1 MESTVGSLA
10 LKARAA
16 FKQLAGKPLRDRE
29 AAIRA
34 IRRRLAIEA
43 ADLACRAFNETG
55 MGVAAD
61 KQAKIEL
68 AIHQTPG
75 TEDLITEVVTND
87 DGMVLYELSAFGVVC
102 AVHPA
107 TNPAATLI
115 NITISALAAG
125 NAVIHCAHPRALETS
140 RHIAALMNATVRR
153 VLGIDHLIG
162 ILPAGGMQAIREM
175 MNHPDVDMIVMTGS
189 HTAVSCACRADKKV
203 IGAGPANPPAI
214 VDETANVI
222 KAAED
227 IVKSASFDN
236 NLMCVTEKAIVA
248 VKAIADL
255 LAKEME
261 ACGAQIVA
269 APETV
274 ERLTRAIIDGDGHSR
289 KVFDGRN
296 AKDILESAG
305 IPAAPGVKL
314 VVVRAAP
321 EHPFVTKELKMPVV
335 PMVCAADFDEA
346 MAVALAIEQ
355 GCHHTAMLHSQSI
368 ERLNYAAR
376 LMQTSVFVK
385 NGPGYAGIG
394 YQMDAPCA
402 FAVATKTGEG
412 TVTARH
418 FGRRRRCFLTEAFTI
433 R

>member
-1 MESTVGSLA
+1 MESTVGNLA

-16 FKQLAGKPLRDRE
+16 FKQFAGKPLKDRE
-29 AAIRA
+29 AVIRA
-34 IRRRLAIEA
+34 IRMVLASEA
-43 ADLACRAFNETG
+43 EDLARRAFNETG
-55 MGVAAD
+55 MGIVAD
-61 KQAKIEL
+61 KQEKIAL

-107 TNPAATLI
+107 TNPAAMLI

-140 RHIAALMNATVRR
+140 KHIVALMNETARR

-162 ILPAGGMQAIREM
+162 ILPTGGMQAIQEM
-175 MNHPDVDMIVMTGS
+175 MNHSDVDMIVMTGS
-189 HTAVSCACRADKKV
+189 HTAVSRACSADKKV
-203 IGAGPANPPAI
+203 IGAGPANPPVI

-248 VKAIADL
+248 VNAIADT
-255 LAKEME
+255 LAREME
-261 ACGAQIVA
+261 ACGAQYIE
-269 APETV
+269 APE
-274 ERLTRAIIDGDGHSR
+274 EIEKLTRAIIDGDMQPR

-296 AKDILESAG
+296 AEDILESAG
-305 IPAAPGVKL
+305 IPAKPGVKL

-335 PMVCAADFDEA
+335 PMVRTANFDEA
-346 MAVALAIEQ
+346 VAAALAIEQ

-368 ERLNYAAR
+368 ERLNYAAKI
-376 LMQTSVFVK
+376 MQTSVFVK

-394 YQMDAPCA
+394 YQMDAPCS